1 MTSAIG
7 GSPMLLKNGKL
18 NITDTAEMIVINN
31 TTSRPRTAIGHT
43 SNNLVLLLAVEGDN
57 TIGGYDG
64 VNLNELSNILLS
76 LGCQEAI
83 NLDGGDLLVWW
94 YPINF

>member
-1 MTSAIG
+1 
-7 GSPMLLKNGKL
+7 
-18 NITDTAEMIVINN
+18 MIVINN
-31 TTSRPRTAIGHT
+31 NTSRPRTAIGHT

-64 VNLNELSNILLS
+64 VNLIELSNILLS

-83 NLDGGDLLVWW
+83 NLDGGGSTSMVVSNQLLVR
-94 YPINF
+94 PGDNGVERPVVSAVLIKKK